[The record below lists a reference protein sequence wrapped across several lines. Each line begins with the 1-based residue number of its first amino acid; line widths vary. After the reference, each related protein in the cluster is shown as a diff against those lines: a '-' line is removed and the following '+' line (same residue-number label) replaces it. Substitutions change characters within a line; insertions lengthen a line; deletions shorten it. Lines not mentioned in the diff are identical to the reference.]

1 LTLVN
6 ASSEHK
12 TPQMWS
18 HKWCRMFAEVRS
30 NFGRIF
36 TCCRAEPSQTFG
48 RTSASAELQ
57 PISTSHVFAQTT
69 HCATSATVVLGW
81 GPGCS

>member
-30 NFGRIF
+30 NFGQIF
-36 TCCRAEPSQTFG
+36 TCCRAEH
-48 RTSASAELQ
+48 SAELRRLLNFSPSLQ
-57 PISTSHVFAQTT
+57 VTYLLRPHIVLPPPQL
-69 HCATSATVVLGW
+69 CWGGVLDVV
-81 GPGCS
+81 